1 MALFKIKIP
10 LITKIIIIVVILV
23 GLLGIITGYI
33 LSKNAGDVLYKTEEE
48 RLSTLL
54 SEQTHEIVIILKSA
68 DELIQKVSEL
78 PEVVSYLENPTN
90 TSQRNRIVDDF
101 KAFSL
106 GQEVLNM
113 YLIDTKGKTVLSIDP
128 LFQDKDYSFRDYF
141 KEAMA
146 SKSGAYW
153 AIGVSTRTPGFYF
166 SKPVLGTNNTVVG
179 VAVLKIDA
187 QRLSN
192 SLTQSYLSSTGYLM
206 MVDKNGVIIHSNKPN
221 SLYKSLGPISEKIRR
236 DYIINETYFE
246 KDILPMQY
254 TVLQDL
260 INKETKNA
268 LVSEFDEED
277 NINELLGISQV
288 DEYPFYLVAER
299 DLNEITK
306 GISSILSSVIYLVVT
321 TIVIVSLFELLI
333 IRSFLKPLNRL
344 NQYTERVADG
354 NLDEDLVVK
363 KTGDEIESLS
373 EGIKNMVLSLRES
386 RSGLEKK
393 IADKTSELEK
403 ILTGVEEQNKQLS
416 EARSAMLNVLED
428 LDVEK
433 KNISNEKNRIETI
446 LASIAEGVFVTDVYG
461 KTTMLNKVA
470 KEMCGYSANEVLGK
484 PYREVFN
491 LSSEDKT
498 DEQYLDFV
506 AEAVKTGNPSK
517 SLSKIILK
525 TKTGKEI
532 PVTISASALKDS
544 NQAIFGCVV
553 AVRDNTAERT
563 LDKSKDEFL
572 SVASHQLRTPL
583 GGMRW
588 NLEMIQNGDYGTL
601 PPEAKEV
608 IDVIHS
614 GSLKMIDLVNDL
626 LNVSRIDQGRVMDEP
641 VETDLATIVKDVV
654 TSLTPIASRD
664 GVKIGLEIAN
674 DIPKV
679 VIDPKRFNEVAINL
693 ISNSVKYHVQNG
705 EVNISLMMENDFIKM
720 VVSDNGIGIP
730 VKDMNRVFDK
740 FFRAGNAAKSET
752 EGSGLGLYICK
763 KFVEGWGGKI
773 TVESEE
779 GKGTKFTVLL
789 PKEIRNIKT
798 I

>member
-1 MALFKIKIP
+1 MAVFKIKIP
-10 LITKIIIIVVILV
+10 IITKIIITVVTLV

-48 RLSTLL
+48 RLGTLL
-54 SEQTHEIVIILKSA
+54 SEQTHEVEIILKSA
-68 DELIQKVSEL
+68 DGLIQKVSEL
-78 PEVVSYLENPTN
+78 PEVRSYFENPTD
-90 TSQRNRIVDDF
+90 TSRRSVIVENF
-101 KAFSL
+101 KAYSL

-113 YLIDTKGKTVLSIDP
+113 YLIDKNGKTILSIDP

-141 KEAMA
+141 KEAIA
-146 SKSGAYW
+146 SKSGVYW

-166 SKPVLGTNNTVVG
+166 SKPVVGVNNTVVG
-179 VAVLKIDA
+179 VAVLKIDT
-187 QRLSN
+187 QRLN
-192 SLTQSYLSSTGYLM
+192 SSLAQSYLSSTGYLM

-221 SLYKSLGPISEKIRR
+221 SLFKSLGPISEKIRR

-268 LVSEFDEED
+268 LVNEFDEED
-277 NINELLGISQV
+277 NMNEILGISQI
-288 DEYPFYLVAER
+288 DNYPFYLVAER
-299 DLNEITK
+299 DLNQIAK
-306 GISSILSSVIYLVVT
+306 KISSILSTVIYLVIT

-386 RSGLEKK
+386 RSGLENK
-393 IADKTSELEK
+393 IAEKTSELEK
-403 ILTGVEEQNKQLS
+403 ILAGVEEQNKQLS

-446 LASIAEGVFVTDVYG
+446 LASIAEGVFVTDIKG
-461 KTTMLNKVA
+461 STTMLNRVA
-470 KEMCGYSANEVLGK
+470 QEMCGYSANEVLGK
-484 PYREVFN
+484 SYREVFN
-491 LSSEDKT
+491 LSSEEKV
-498 DEQYLDFV
+498 DEPYLDFV
-506 AEAVKTGNPSK
+506 AETVKTGNPSK

-544 NQAIFGCVV
+544 NQTIFGCVV

-601 PPEAKEV
+601 PSEAMEV

-641 VETDLATIVKDVV
+641 VETDLATIVKEVV

-664 GVKIGLEIAN
+664 GVKIDLDVAN

-679 VIDPKRFNEVAINL
+679 VIDPKRFNEVAVNL
-693 ISNSVKYHVQNG
+693 ISNSIKYHVQNG
-705 EVNISLMMENDFIKM
+705 EVNISLTMDNDLIKM